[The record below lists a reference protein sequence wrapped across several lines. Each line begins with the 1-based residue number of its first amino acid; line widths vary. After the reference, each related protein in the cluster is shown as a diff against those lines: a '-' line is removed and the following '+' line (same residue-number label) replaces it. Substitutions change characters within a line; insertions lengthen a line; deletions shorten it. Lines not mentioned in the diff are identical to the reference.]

1 MTNDTVSPNIAPVTH
16 AGHNLPQEEPKAF
29 AGAVMELIKA

>member
-16 AGHNLPQEEPKAF
+16 AGHNLPQEQAF